1 MSRNK
6 SFELKGELFTL
17 TVFHLRS
24 IDLKQVE
31 VDLTERLAANPQF
44 FKQIPVIVDLSAIG
58 SGNNLDFNWLK
69 NLLISKEIIP
79 VALRGVT
86 SEMEARAIKAD
97 WAILPEGMV
106 GHSGETKKTESSDV
120 TTLPQNGVDGSDPQ
134 SEHLKS
140 SIVKTQVRSGQQV
153 HIEEGDL
160 IVINSVNVGA
170 ELLADGNIH
179 VYGALRGRALAGIHG
194 NEDARI
200 FCQSLEA
207 ELISIAGRYK
217 MLEEIP
223 EEWRGKAVQI
233 YLENDEFK
241 IEQFIK

>member
-58 SGNNLDFNWLK
+58 AGNNLDLNWLK
-69 NLLISKEIIP
+69 NLLLSKEIIP

-86 SEMEARAIKAD
+86 EEMQARAIKAD
-97 WAILPEGMV
+97 WAILPEGMAK
-106 GHSGETKKTESSDV
+106 GAPAKESEEQASSAKESMP
-120 TTLPQNGVDGSDPQ
+120 PQEEVAT
-134 SEHLKS
+134 EHLKS
-140 SIVKTQVRSGQQV
+140 SLVKTQVRSGQQV

-160 IVINSVNVGA
+160 IIINSVNVGA

-207 ELISIAGRYK
+207 ELISIAGRYQ

-223 EEWRGKAVQI
+223 EELHGQAVQI
-233 YLENDEFK
+233 YLENDELK